1 MIQYSNTNL
10 DLNCIGVMGL
20 DKKDFDARRSGNS
33 NSFWDLSS
41 SFSQFENKKK
51 LRTFSDDTEAV
62 FVNVGSGGD
71 SEDFGKS
78 CIVSDISSDNAEP
91 NPEKDLNVSDSKE
104 NSESSDKSN
113 QILVTNAENDDRDEL
128 EKLFLRLRERA
139 KRNAELQ
146 ISGERR
152 EKYIN
157 SEYDVTVPR
166 FHTQNRTGVVR
177 SYEPAHPLV
186 RSVEVLEWPSKYSF
200 YERFRQDAVKYFE
213 TEGTKC
219 DYAEF
224 TSFVPQYCMMTEN
237 QKRYYLWWRTCI
249 RKGMNIYASK
259 SYVLLLLYETINL
272 PDLLPPNDGVRLIC
286 RLICGYHDKLCGI
299 INSVAVWLRDY
310 CLIHE
315 VEIPLEYMEPIAEYA
330 GKYVSFSEFFVKY
343 DPKTKLPEPQSYIQL
358 LSRYSWWESKYISG
372 DNKHIF
378 DKHMSGA
385 LIAAYRA
392 ENSSGNFDLSH
403 MKTGKY
409 IAESYSGAV
418 CTSEIKC
425 RLRVS
430 YYKCTGSGDYHYAT
444 EIVKYAENQIRRLL
458 GIKARFKVP
467 DLPKRISDAV
477 DAYFGPF
484 LEKENQ
490 RRQLEKRKRLSSEEI
505 SPEYRKL
512 YEAESTGISFEHAL
526 EIEKKSWKITEK
538 LVEAFDGIDLDSG
551 GYEKI
556 GAGDERD
563 SNSGFAEHFDS
574 PLSSDSE
581 IEDNSDDG
589 DAVLRRGIEFL
600 LNGDRLGFAGLA
612 KSEKLLPDTLAEKIN
627 ERFFGLIGDII
638 LQPDADSYTVID
650 DYRDD
655 AESFARDTLKM

>member
-1 MIQYSNTNL
+1 MIQYSDTNL

-213 TEGTKC
+213 TEGTEC

-249 RKGMNIYASK
+249 RKGMNIYS
-259 SYVLLLLYETINL
+259 
-272 PDLLPPNDGVRLIC
+272 
-286 RLICGYHDKLCGI
+286 
-299 INSVAVWLRDY
+299 
-310 CLIHE
+310 
-315 VEIPLEYMEPIAEYA
+315 
-330 GKYVSFSEFFVKY
+330 
-343 DPKTKLPEPQSYIQL
+343 
-358 LSRYSWWESKYISG
+358 
-372 DNKHIF
+372 
-378 DKHMSGA
+378 
-385 LIAAYRA
+385 
-392 ENSSGNFDLSH
+392 
-403 MKTGKY
+403 
-409 IAESYSGAV
+409 
-418 CTSEIKC
+418 
-425 RLRVS
+425 
-430 YYKCTGSGDYHYAT
+430 
-444 EIVKYAENQIRRLL
+444 
-458 GIKARFKVP
+458 
-467 DLPKRISDAV
+467 
-477 DAYFGPF
+477 
-484 LEKENQ
+484 
-490 RRQLEKRKRLSSEEI
+490 
-505 SPEYRKL
+505 
-512 YEAESTGISFEHAL
+512 
-526 EIEKKSWKITEK
+526 
-538 LVEAFDGIDLDSG
+538 
-551 GYEKI
+551 
-556 GAGDERD
+556 
-563 SNSGFAEHFDS
+563 
-574 PLSSDSE
+574 
-581 IEDNSDDG
+581 
-589 DAVLRRGIEFL
+589 
-600 LNGDRLGFAGLA
+600 
-612 KSEKLLPDTLAEKIN
+612 
-627 ERFFGLIGDII
+627 
-638 LQPDADSYTVID
+638 
-650 DYRDD
+650 
-655 AESFARDTLKM
+655 